1 MTSEGPTA
9 PISPAPAEPP
19 TATLPPA
26 RGPRG
31 RTGWVAVG
39 VALVALLLSVVSTSV
54 SLYAL
59 SRSSGDDTKTTAGQ
73 SPVASVAPTAG
84 QQPSQTVESPT
95 LPDSSSSA
103 SSPTPPDVLSPQAEF
118 EPAYNTQEINP
129 LATSSNVTYIDLDEP
144 RVLQGSEKSEV
155 SVRRDYSAS
164 AVPYFLFDQ
173 GTSVAMAKDPTVQPA
188 DCVDLI
194 RKAPVPYN
202 QRVPAQRETVICVA
216 TSLSEA
222 HSEGI
227 KQKMVVMYVSAIG
240 DNGRVSVRLSAW
252 RIPTT

>member
-19 TATLPPA
+19 TASLPPA
-26 RGPRG
+26 KAPRS
-31 RTGWVAVG
+31 RAGWVAVG

-73 SPVASVAPTAG
+73 SPLASAAPTTG
-84 QQPSQTVESPT
+84 QQPSQTAESPS
-95 LPDSSSSA
+95 PQDSSSLS
-103 SSPTPPDVLSPQAEF
+103 SSPTPPDVLSPQAELVT
-118 EPAYNTQEINP
+118 AYTTQEINP

-144 RVLQGSEKSEV
+144 RVLQGSDKSDLTL
-155 SVRRDYSAS
+155 RRDYSAS
-164 AVPYFLFDQ
+164 AVPYFLFDE
-173 GTSVAMAKDPTVQPA
+173 GTSVAMAKEPSVQPA
-188 DCVDLI
+188 DCADLI

-222 HSEGI
+222 HTQGI
-227 KQKMVVMYVSAIG
+227 KQKMVVMYVTALG
-240 DNGRVSVRLSAW
+240 DNGRVSIRLSAW
-252 RIPTT
+252 HVPTT

>member
-31 RTGWVAVG
+31 RAGWVAVG

-59 SRSSGDDTKTTAGQ
+59 SRSGNDTKTTAGQ
-73 SPVASVAPTAG
+73 SPVASVAPTGG
-84 QQPSQTVESPT
+84 QEASQAVESPA
-95 LPDSSSSA
+95 PQDSPSLS
-103 SSPTPPDVLSPQAEF
+103 SSPTQPDVLSPQAEF

-144 RVLQGSEKSEV
+144 RVLQGNEKSEV
-155 SVRRDYSAS
+155 TLRRDYSAS

-173 GTSVAMAKDPTVQPA
+173 GTSVAMAKNPSVQPA

-240 DNGRVSVRLSAW
+240 DDGRVSIRLSAW
-252 RIPTT
+252 HIPT